1 MRLLSRLRARLRNRR
16 FDADLAEELRFHEEM
31 KRQELEAA
39 GVDPSAARAGAR
51 RALGNMTLMREES
64 RRIWIAPWLESI
76 AQDAR
81 YAARTLMRQPVHSL
95 AAGTILV
102 LAIGLNAGLF
112 TLFKVMALEPWPV
125 KAPDRV
131 VRVWARSAGR
141 AVGPS
146 VDEYRFMR
154 EQVKS
159 FTGLVA
165 HAPIYPARVRAEG
178 SQ

>member
-16 FDADLAEELRFHEEM
+16 FDADLAEELRFHDEM

-39 GVDPSAARAGAR
+39 GVD
-51 RALGNMTLMREES
+51 
-64 RRIWIAPWLESI
+64 
-76 AQDAR
+76 
-81 YAARTLMRQPVHSL
+81 
-95 AAGTILV
+95 
-102 LAIGLNAGLF
+102 
-112 TLFKVMALEPWPV
+112 
-125 KAPDRV
+125 
-131 VRVWARSAGR
+131 
-141 AVGPS
+141 PS